1 MQGNIEQIKHLD
13 TQFQNSQGIVTHHI
27 YDCRNQ
33 KTITI
38 DESEQYRHHSITRK
52 RDAQLSC
59 QTSSGNSVSV
69 PNCFL
74 CFLEPFCFCQSST
87 TAIRH
92 IYTQYQVSVLYDP
105 ACSLTTKT
113 AETMQHEEVAGA
125 APNGIVGTLRTPY
138 LDGRSACQ
146 HNVWSVWTDP
156 FCSLQLLSHNS
167 YSYLL
172 PKNR

>member
-1 MQGNIEQIKHLD
+1 MTSVDSCSRSYLQGNIEKIKHLD

-74 CFLEPFCFCQSST
+74 CFLEPFCLRFSMLFIMDQ
-87 TAIRH
+87 A
-92 IYTQYQVSVLYDP
+92 
-105 ACSLTTKT
+105 LT
-113 AETMQHEEVAGA
+113 
-125 APNGIVGTLRTPY
+125 PNCLRFSMLFRTFLLLPV
-138 LDGRSACQ
+138 Q
-146 HNVWSVWTDP
+146 HN
-156 FCSLQLLSHNS
+156 SHTS
-167 YSYLL
+167 YIHPVSGQCIV
-172 PKNR
+172 